1 MRWISKNKCFANR
14 NIKPSL
20 KTQYAIRVGALFLLS
35 AISIN
40 AIAAGGGAVLVL
52 RVWFIHLT
60 VSKLR

>member
-40 AIAAGGGAVLVL
+40 AIAAGGAVLVL

>member
-1 MRWISKNKCFANR
+1 MRWISKNKFFANR

-40 AIAAGGGAVLVL
+40 AIAAGGFGLGSTRLV
-52 RVWFIHLT
+52 VMT
-60 VSKLR
+60 PTY